1 MNEIKWSN
9 GEPCIRS
16 KKIDRKE
23 NIKENIKEQI
33 GGFSNEISDFK
44 TTNKRDITNDRINE
58 RIMISQIGQN
68 PFLMNNNYLEDLKI
82 QETFLKPKNS
92 SFQKD

>member
-1 MNEIKWSN
+1 MMNEIKWSN

-16 KKIDRKE
+16 KKIDRQQP
-23 NIKENIKEQI
+23 IKEQTN
-33 GGFSNEISDFK
+33 GFFNEINELK
-44 TTNKRDITNDRINE
+44 TTNKRDIANDRINE

-68 PFLMNNNYLEDLKI
+68 PFLINNNYLEDLNI